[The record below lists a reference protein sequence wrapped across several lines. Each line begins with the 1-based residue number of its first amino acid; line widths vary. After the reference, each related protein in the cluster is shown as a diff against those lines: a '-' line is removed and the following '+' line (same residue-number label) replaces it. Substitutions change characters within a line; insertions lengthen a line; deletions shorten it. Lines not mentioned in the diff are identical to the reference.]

1 MNKCMMQVLDTSTVF
16 WSGFEYYKITIK
28 SMNESKYYG
37 VFFLTIKLKLSKLTS
52 QLNAFSKKE
61 SDRMIR
67 QEQASTGT
75 LICVSWRSL

>member
-1 MNKCMMQVLDTSTVF
+1 
-16 WSGFEYYKITIK
+16 
-28 SMNESKYYG
+28 MNESKYYG

-67 QEQASTGT
+67 QAS
-75 LICVSWRSL
+75 

>member
-16 WSGFEYYKITIK
+16 WSGFEYHKITIK

-67 QEQASTGT
+67 QDKLA
-75 LICVSWRSL
+75 